1 MTLKEMMAGD
11 VADLFFMLED
21 FGEEHKVEGTTIQCV
36 PDADAL
42 QSLKTTTLG
51 LAEATLL
58 IYARVADLPKRKA
71 PGSFINYDGREML
84 VVDWS
89 ENTGDAAIALKQNA
103 TR

>member
-58 IYARVADLPKRKA
+58 IYARVADLPQRKA

-89 ENTGDAAIALKQNA
+89 ENTGVAAIALKQNA